1 MRIFVLLYSHIAEN
15 NKITAN
21 NEFSL
26 LRKMLMFSMTHLSID
41 PGTKEMGW
49 ALWEDNELSICG
61 LARGKNWAETV
72 QALPKFT
79 IRKLIIEDQQIYK
92 RSPINA
98 HSLLAVARV
107 VGAVLAYYNFP
118 TFDLVSPAKWKG
130 QLPKDV
136 CNRRTLS
143 KLTESE
149 LRQLEIA
156 PCPPSLKHNLIDAVG
171 IGLWATKRRR

>member
-1 MRIFVLLYSHIAEN
+1 
-15 NKITAN
+15 
-21 NEFSL
+21 
-26 LRKMLMFSMTHLSID
+26 MTHLSID

-49 ALWEDNELSICG
+49 ALFEDKELSICG
-61 LARGKNWAETV
+61 LARGKSWIETV

-79 IRKLIIEDQQIYK
+79 IRRLVIEDQQIYR
-92 RSPINA
+92 RSTINA

-107 VGAVLAYYNFP
+107 VGAVLAYYDFP
-118 TFDLVSPAKWKG
+118 EFKLVTPAKWKG
-130 QLPKDV
+130 QLPKEV

-171 IGLWATKRRR
+171 IGLWATKRRG

>member
-1 MRIFVLLYSHIAEN
+1 
-15 NKITAN
+15 
-21 NEFSL
+21 
-26 LRKMLMFSMTHLSID
+26 MTHLTID

-49 ALWEDNELSICG
+49 ALWEDNELSMCG
-61 LARGKNWAETV
+61 LARGKNWLETV

-79 IRKLIIEDQQIYK
+79 VERLTIEDQQIYR

-107 VGAVLAYYNFP
+107 VGATVAYYQFP
-118 TFDLVSPAKWKG
+118 KFVLVPPATWKG

-149 LRQLEIA
+149 LHQVEVA
-156 PCPPSLKHNLIDAVG
+156 PCPVSLKHNLLDAVG
-171 IGLWATKRRR
+171 IGLWAARRRT